1 MSKHDYNTKEDKK
14 FTHLDFTERKLIEKW
29 LNQRITIAEIA
40 KRLGRNRST
49 IYREIKWGTVK
60 QLKVSMES

>member
-49 IYREIKWGTVK
+49 IYREIK
-60 QLKVSMES
+60 